1 MYQRRRHTDADGGS
15 RHTGHMKVVVLDAP
29 SNLGLRPGP
38 GGAISGVDRLAATV
52 RAAGL
57 LEKIQDVVGT
67 PVTDAGVVEA
77 PAYDLSG
84 WEVGTEPYNAAA
96 ISDFTI
102 ELADRVGSLL
112 GTRQTILVLGGDCS
126 ILLGPALA
134 LARKGTPGLVFIDAH
149 GDFRHPGNAPHV
161 DALAGEELA
170 VVTGRGGHAL
180 TDLEGRG
187 PLIDDTRVAVLGLHD
202 PSEVPHALPFPTVM
216 TVDHVRAAGA
226 SVSSGH
232 ALDAVLAAG
241 ATDVWVH
248 VDADVIDPTYLPA
261 VDSPEPGG
269 LHPDELVAL
278 LQPLLAHPSVRG
290 IDLCIYDPALDTP
303 DDAGPAPGA
312 SLLADLV
319 ARSFAHSTSTTVNPT
334 STPTA

>member
-1 MYQRRRHTDADGGS
+1 MPI
-15 RHTGHMKVVVLDAP
+15 VVLDAP

-38 GGAISGVDRLAATV
+38 GGVISGVDRLAATV

-57 LEKIQDVVGT
+57 LEKIQDAVGA
-67 PVTDAGVVEA
+67 PVTDAGAVEV

-84 WEVGTEPYNAAA
+84 WHPGRDPYNAAA
-96 ISDFTI
+96 ICEFTVR
-102 ELADRVGSLL
+102 LADRVEELVVS
-112 GTRQTILVLGGDCS
+112 TRPSAYSTGGVVVVLGGDCS

-134 LARKGTPGLVFIDAH
+134 LARIGTPGLVFIDAH

-187 PLIDDTRVAVLGLHD
+187 PLFDDSRVAVLGLHD
-202 PSEVPHALPFPTVM
+202 PEELPSALPFPTVM
-216 TVDHVRAAGA
+216 TVADVRAAQPA
-226 SVSSGH
+226 VASGH

-248 VDADVIDPTYLPA
+248 VDADVIDPAYLPA

-269 LHPDELVAL
+269 LHPDEFVAL
-278 LQPLLAHPSVRG
+278 LQPLLAHPMVRG

-303 DDAGPAPGA
+303 DAPGA
-312 SLLADLV
+312 ALLADLV
-319 ARSFAHSTSTTVNPT
+319 GRAFARSTSV
-334 STPTA
+334 

>member
-1 MYQRRRHTDADGGS
+1 MN
-15 RHTGHMKVVVLDAP
+15 VVVLDAP

-57 LEKIQDVVGT
+57 LEKIQDAVGT

-84 WEVGTEPYNAAA
+84 WEAGTEPYNAAA
-96 ISDFTI
+96 IGDFTI
-102 ELADRVGSLL
+102 RLADRIEELVSIRPSASSTTLV
-112 GTRQTILVLGGDCS
+112 VLGGDCS
-126 ILLGPALA
+126 ILLGPSLA
-134 LARKGTPGLVFIDAH
+134 LARIGTPGLVFIDAH

-187 PLIDDTRVAVLGLHD
+187 PLFDDTRVAVLGLHD

-216 TVDHVRAAGA
+216 TVDDVRAAGV

-248 VDADVIDPTYLPA
+248 VDADVIDPAYLAA

-269 LHPDELVAL
+269 LHPDEFVAL

-303 DDAGPAPGA
+303 DAPGA
-312 SLLADLV
+312 TLLAELL
-319 ARSFAHSTSTTVNPT
+319 ARSFASAASSTASPT

>member
-1 MYQRRRHTDADGGS
+1 VT
-15 RHTGHMKVVVLDAP
+15 VVVLDAP

-57 LEKIQDVVGT
+57 LEKIRDAMGA
-67 PVTDAGVVEA
+67 PVTDAGSVDV

-84 WEVGTEPYNAAA
+84 WEPGTEPYNAAG
-96 ISDFTI
+96 IQEFTL
-102 ELADRVGSLL
+102 ELADRVGDVVSPS
-112 GTRQTILVLGGDCS
+112 GTLLVLGGDCS

-134 LARKGTPGLVFIDAH
+134 LARIGTPGLVFVDAH

-187 PLIDDTRVAVLGLHD
+187 PLFDDSRVAVLGLHD
-202 PSEVPHALPFPTVM
+202 PGEVPHALPFPTVM
-216 TVDHVRAAGA
+216 TVDDVRAATPPVA
-226 SVSSGH
+226 SGH

-248 VDADVIDPTYLPA
+248 VDADVLDPAFLPA

-269 LHPDELVAL
+269 LHPDEFVAL
-278 LQPLLAHPSVRG
+278 LQPLLAHPAVRG

-303 DDAGPAPGA
+303 DAPGA

-319 ARSFAHSTSTTVNPT
+319 VRAFSR
-334 STPTA
+334 